1 MKTNWHL
8 FLVAAFCSLVLP
20 ASSMADPPAAIKVLS
35 ADSFK
40 DRSKAN
46 KDDEDETWAYRVVLQ
61 NNSGRD
67 QTDLEVRYRIF
78 HFEELDSGGKP
89 LTPLTHLEG
98 KIEVPALKKLEKKT
112 VNTKPMVYGTGGNKS
127 VRADRDVWKGI
138 WVRVFDKEGQEL
150 GSLVKPPS
158 FIKSHPWK

>member
-1 MKTNWHL
+1 MKTNWRL
-8 FLVAAFCSLVLP
+8 LAAFCSFVLP
-20 ASSMADPPAAIKVLS
+20 ASSLAEPPPAIKVLS

-46 KDDEDETWAYRVVLQ
+46 KEDDIEIWAYHVVLQ

-67 QTDLEVRYRIF
+67 LADLEVRYRIF

-89 LTPLTHLEG
+89 QSPLTHLEG
-98 KIEVPALKKLEKKT
+98 KIEATALKKMEKKT
-112 VNTKPMVYGTGGNKS
+112 VDTKPMEYATGGNRA

-138 WVRVFDKEGQEL
+138 WIRVFDKEGKEL

-158 FIKSHPWK
+158 LAKSHPWK